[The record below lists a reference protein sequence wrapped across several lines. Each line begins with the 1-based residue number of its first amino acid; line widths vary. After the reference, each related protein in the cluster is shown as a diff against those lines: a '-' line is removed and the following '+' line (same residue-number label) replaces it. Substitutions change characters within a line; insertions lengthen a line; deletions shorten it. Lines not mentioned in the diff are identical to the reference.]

1 MDKTERRDLKNYY
14 FVLGVMPTAP
24 QAVIRAAYRALC
36 QIYHPDKYEGD
47 KQHGEML
54 LVEFNEAWAVLS
66 DPVRRREYDK
76 RLAGGMNSFD
86 ESSGETDSTPFKT
99 VLLEVFPDLEA
110 IADYYP
116 DIWNII
122 TDLQVVSRQLAGG
135 YIAALLETKAFKD
148 RLALAD
154 ALRDQFFRS
163 YFGNNAEIL
172 RFAELLVLHREKD
185 ALKELNRAVNLF
197 GIGIEPEKV
206 IGRIDQKYKIRMKI
220 GERNA
225 EEVRKKKEQLAADLA
240 RQAEQKDIARKR
252 ALCEATKAALQRLDE
267 AGGQAAPYSPG
278 EWIELT
284 KPLRELLNM
293 SLRFD
298 KAGGGF
304 FSSFSDVA
312 VFANEAGH
320 WRVPYKTGPLSEWIA
335 QTLVPM
341 AKRAL
346 ACE

>member
-1 MDKTERRDLKNYY
+1 MKNYY
-14 FVLGVMPTAP
+14 VVLGVMPTAP
-24 QAVIRAAYRALC
+24 HAVIRAAYRALC

-54 LVEFNEAWAVLS
+54 LIEFNEAWAVLS
-66 DPVRRREYDK
+66 DPAQRLEYDK
-76 RLAGGMNSFD
+76 RLAEGTNSFD
-86 ESSGETDSTPFKT
+86 EPSGEMDSTPFKT
-99 VLLEVFPDLEA
+99 VLLKVFPDLEA
-110 IADYYP
+110 VADYYP
-116 DIWNII
+116 DIWDIVAA
-122 TDLQVVSRQLAGG
+122 LQVVSRQLAGG
-135 YIAALLETKAFKD
+135 YVAALLETKAFKD

-154 ALRDQFFRS
+154 VLRDQFFRS
-163 YFGNNAEIL
+163 YFGKNAEIL
-172 RFAELLVLHREKD
+172 CFAELLVQHREKE

-197 GIGIEPEKV
+197 GVGIEPENV
-206 IGRIDQKYKIRMKI
+206 ISRIDQKYKIRMKI

-225 EEVRKKKEQLAADLA
+225 EEMKKKKEQLAADLT
-240 RQAEQKDIARKR
+240 RQAEQKGIARKR
-252 ALCEATKAALQRLDE
+252 ALCDAATAALQRLDGT
-267 AGGQAAPYSPG
+267 GGQAATRSPG

-304 FSSFSDVA
+304 LSSFNDVA
-312 VFANEAGH
+312 VFANDAAQ

-341 AKRAL
+341 TKRAI
-346 ACE
+346 AFEQ